1 MLDSGKVTLCDIVD
15 VSESGGMPLKKLRP
29 VHTGMFENRIIG
41 YNRRYAALGVNQD
54 LAALIRIWRP
64 PLRKDGSA
72 MVQIGMVA
80 ILAGSEIDGQYRV
93 DVVQPLQNFD
103 GINIT
108 ELSLA
113 QMEDYYDVEDVMP
126 VDKDAAVWSNQNDI
140 EIVAIEPDIKEE
152 DNTAT
157 FNFPTQSPEHPET
170 FDVPAGWIITKIEV
184 FSELFNR
191 TFEIPYEFDIS
202 DVTHPGNNGED
213 IPYKR
218 YTDNRGYAAG
228 PRTIIIYWK

>member
-1 MLDSGKVTLCDIVD
+1 MLDSGKVILCDLVD
-15 VSESGGMPLKKLRP
+15 VSEGASMPEWKIRP
-29 VHTGMFENRIIG
+29 VHTCMFENRIIG

-64 PLRKDGSA
+64 PIRKDGSA
-72 MVQIGMVA
+72 MVRIGMVA
-80 ILAGSEIDGQYRV
+80 ILEGSEIDGQYRV
-93 DVVQPLQNFD
+93 DVVQPLANYD
-103 GINIT
+103 GINVT
-108 ELSLA
+108 EISLS
-113 QMEDYYDVEDVMP
+113 QMEEHYY
-126 VDKDAAVWSNQNDI
+126 VDDELPIDADAAVWSNEDDI
-140 EIVAIEPDIKEE
+140 TVIAMNTVIKEE

-170 FDVPAGWIITKIEV
+170 FDVPAGWTITKIEV

-202 DVTHPGNNGED
+202 DVTHPENNGED